1 MKKRYFIKFSAAIY
15 VIAGLAG
22 AILLAACLLN
32 IFKIAGV
39 GKLNTTHLWLDITAI
54 VISAIAIA
62 AIVLTL
68 LSRYVLGDKEIRCIE
83 CVISTK
89 IPYEKISDIIVDDE
103 KKIFALAGSDEKNN
117 AILISVNISK
127 KYRDEFVKN
136 IMSKNPNITYNIC
149 GGDNEKKDE
158 SRNSEQ

>member
-1 MKKRYFIKFSAAIY
+1 MKKRYFIKFSAVVYA
-15 VIAGLAG
+15 IAGLAG
-22 AILLAACLLN
+22 AMLLAACLLN

-54 VISAIAIA
+54 VISSIALI

-68 LSRYVLGDKEIRCIE
+68 LSRYVVGDKHITCIE
-83 CVISTK
+83 CVIFTK

-117 AILISVNISK
+117 TVLMSVNISK
-127 KYRDEFVKN
+127 KRRDEFVKT
-136 IMSKNPNITYNIC
+136 IMSKNPNVTYNIC
-149 GGDNEKKDE
+149 GGNDEKKDE